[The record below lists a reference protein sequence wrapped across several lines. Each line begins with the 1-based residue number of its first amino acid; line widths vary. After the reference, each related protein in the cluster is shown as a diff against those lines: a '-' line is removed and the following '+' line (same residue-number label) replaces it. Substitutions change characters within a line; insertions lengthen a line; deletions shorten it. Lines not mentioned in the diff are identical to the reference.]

1 MGSERAI
8 FMDMII
14 NTKNECVLL
23 GHTRQSNMQIVGR
36 LLLMPK
42 QQTEKEQ
49 HRPWLQQTVILRGK
63 KETTFLYALWRLR
76 EESERA
82 DLKKK
87 FHYAL
92 SCTQIN

>member
-14 NTKNECVLL
+14 NTKNESVLL

-49 HRPWLQQTVILRGK
+49 HRPWLQQTVILRAK

-87 FHYAL
+87 FHHAL